1 MTRALAP
8 ARWIRV
14 LILSLVGALF
24 AVPLVGMAEFTLR
37 QGNGHSWGHWA
48 DMLHPA
54 RPEVYAPLWQGL
66 RNSLVLAVATVA
78 IVMLLVAPTMVL
90 VHLRFPRL
98 RRWLEVVALLPIA
111 LPSIALVVGLAPIY
125 LVIGHAFGTGIW
137 SLAFAYG
144 ITCLPFAYRALQ
156 ANLDAIDTRTLAE
169 AARSL
174 GASWGRVLLR
184 VIAPN
189 VRRGLMLAGLISVA
203 VVLGEF
209 TIASLLNRQNLQT
222 ALVVVSKIDPFVAVA
237 MSLLSLALVFVLL
250 LVIDRVG
257 RLLAVRSGR

>member
-1 MTRALAP
+1 MNRAVAP
-8 ARWIRV
+8 ARWVRV
-14 LILSLVGALF
+14 LILTVVGVLF
-24 AVPLVGMAEFTLR
+24 AVPLASMAEFTLR
-37 QGNGHSWGHWA
+37 DGTGHGWVHWA
-48 DMLHPA
+48 DLLHPS
-54 RPEVYAPLWQGL
+54 RPEAYAPLWQGL
-66 RNSLVLAVATVA
+66 RNSLVLAVATMA

-90 VHLRFPRL
+90 VHLRLPRL
-98 RRWLEVVALLPIA
+98 RRWMEVVALLPIA

-125 LVIGHAFGTGIW
+125 LVIGRTFGTGIW

-144 ITCLPFAYRALQ
+144 ITCLPFAYRSLQ

-189 VRRGLMLAGLISVA
+189 VRRGLMLAGLVSVA

-222 ALVVVSKIDPFVAVA
+222 ALVVVSKIDPYLAVI

-257 RLLAVRSGR
+257 RLLTVRAGR